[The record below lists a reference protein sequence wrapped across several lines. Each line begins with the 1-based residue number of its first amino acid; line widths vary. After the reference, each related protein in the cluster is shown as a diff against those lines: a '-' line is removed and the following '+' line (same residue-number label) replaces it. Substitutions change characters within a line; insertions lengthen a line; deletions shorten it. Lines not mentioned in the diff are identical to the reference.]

1 MHAVAAIL
9 FSISAW
15 IPYASEMRGIPD
27 TIAHIQ
33 NLTEINPF
41 VYDIRATSTI
51 TDEGGVSIGK
61 WSGVFS
67 SARANGTRI
76 IPTIIWGNKDQIH
89 AMLSATSSRAAHISS
104 IVSIVSQNDF
114 DGIDIDYEGKYPSD
128 HDLFAQFLSEL
139 GAALHSQGK
148 ILSCTVETKE
158 SEYQNIASS
167 CDEVRIMAY
176 DKYYYDFGVS
186 PFSTT
191 TPLSVSIT
199 NAPLSFGK
207 SVIASAEKYIPASKI
222 ILGIPTYGYDFTYS
236 IHGVTRNVDWYAAY
250 SYTDAIAKAKTFN
263 AVIHRTVQ
271 DEKYFLYTSH
281 GLHHFVVFSDAA
293 TFTDRLAL
301 AKSLGLA
308 GIAIFKID
316 GKEDSTIWN
325 AIPSVK

>member
-1 MHAVAAIL
+1 MHAVAAVL

-15 IPYASEMRGIPD
+15 IPYATEAKGIPD

-33 NLTEINPF
+33 DLTEINPF

-51 TDEGGVSIGK
+51 TDEGGVSKGE

-67 SARANGTRI
+67 SARTNGTKI
-76 IPTIIWGNKDQIH
+76 VPTIIWGNKDQIH
-89 AMLSATSSRAAHISS
+89 AMLSSTSSRAAHISS
-104 IVSIVSQNDF
+104 IVSIVSQNNF

-128 HDLFAQFLSEL
+128 HDLFAEFLGEL
-139 GAALHSQGK
+139 GATLHSQNK
-148 ILSCTVETKE
+148 ILSCTVEAKE
-158 SEYQNIASS
+158 GEYQGIASS

-191 TPLSVSIT
+191 TPLSMSLT
-199 NAPLSFGK
+199 NAPLSFDR
-207 SVIASAEKYIPASKI
+207 SIVASAEKYIPASKI

-236 IHGVTRNVDWYAAY
+236 IHGVKRNVDWHAAY
-250 SYTDAIAKAKTFN
+250 SYTDAIAKAKTFS
-263 AVIHRTVQ
+263 AVIHTTAQ

-281 GLHHFVVFSDAA
+281 GLHHFVVFSDETAFA
-293 TFTDRLAL
+293 DRLAL
-301 AKSLGLA
+301 AKSLGLV

-316 GKEDSTIWN
+316 GKEDPAIWN